1 MAENLP
7 KLQASRAGYRA
18 HLTQTIKKATN
29 IATKEDPLTD
39 SDITSLKRIVNQL
52 ARKRSILEELDEKI
66 VGMIEDPKELEKE
79 IFQTEDIK
87 EEIDETAAQISNTIE
102 HFLSTKLSQSNSPS
116 EVTQVVLENT
126 SSQSPSTTVNT
137 NDQTDSGTPNEI
149 VQQDNPPPPVNT
161 QSQDSQPS
169 TNAQSQ
175 QDSQPPTNAQSQQD
189 GHPATNTQFH
199 QETPVIPVFPPTL
212 PTTTPHQPS
221 PINQNSRLPKLN
233 LPTFSGNPLQWFTF
247 WDSFEAAVHSNSTLG
262 DVQKFSYLKA
272 QLVGDASRAIAGFP
286 LTNHNYTKAIQLL
299 KERFG
304 NPTKVINAHMQ
315 SLLDLQNPNYEL
327 ASLQLFYDTMEN
339 HIRGLESLGKS
350 HNNYGDLLVPI
361 VLGKLPHQLRTNLA
375 RDHDS
380 PEWKFAQLRESILT
394 VAC

>member
-1 MAENLP
+1 MAENVP

-52 ARKRSILEELDEKI
+52 A
-66 VGMIEDPKELEKE
+66 
-79 IFQTEDIK
+79 
-87 EEIDETAAQISNTIE
+87 
-102 HFLSTKLSQSNSPS
+102 LSTKSSPSFSPS

-149 VQQDNPPPPVNT
+149 VQQDNPPPPTNT
-161 QSQDSQPS
+161 QSQQY
-169 TNAQSQ
+169 
-175 QDSQPPTNAQSQQD
+175 SQPPTNAQSQQD

-199 QETPVIPVFPPTL
+199 QETPVIPVFPPNL
-212 PTTTPHQPS
+212 PTTTPHHPS
-221 PINQNSRLPKLN
+221 PLNQNSRLPKLN

-272 QLVGDASRAIAGFP
+272 QLVGDASRAIARFP

-299 KERFG
+299 KELFG

-350 HNNYGDLLVPI
+350 HSNYGDLL
-361 VLGKLPHQLRTNLA
+361 L
-375 RDHDS
+375 
-380 PEWKFAQLRESILT
+380 
-394 VAC
+394 

>member
-39 SDITSLKRIVNQL
+39 SDITSLKRIVDQL

-87 EEIDETAAQISNTIE
+87 EEINETATQISNTIE

-149 VQQDNPPPPVNT
+149 VQQDNSPPVNT
-161 QSQDSQPS
+161 QSQQDSQPS

-175 QDSQPPTNAQSQQD
+175 QDSQPATNAQSQQD

-199 QETPVIPVFPPTL
+199 QENPVIPVFPPTL

-221 PINQNSRLPKLN
+221 PINRNSRLPKLN

-247 WDSFEAAVHSNSTLG
+247 WDSF
-262 DVQKFSYLKA
+262 
-272 QLVGDASRAIAGFP
+272 
-286 LTNHNYTKAIQLL
+286 
-299 KERFG
+299 
-304 NPTKVINAHMQ
+304 
-315 SLLDLQNPNYEL
+315 
-327 ASLQLFYDTMEN
+327 
-339 HIRGLESLGKS
+339 
-350 HNNYGDLLVPI
+350 
-361 VLGKLPHQLRTNLA
+361 
-375 RDHDS
+375 
-380 PEWKFAQLRESILT
+380 
-394 VAC
+394 

>member
-39 SDITSLKRIVNQL
+39 SDITSLKRIVDQL
-52 ARKRSILEELDEKI
+52 ARKRSILEEPDEKI
-66 VGMIEDPKELEKE
+66 VGMIEDPKELERE

-87 EEIDETAAQISNTIE
+87 EEIDETAAQISNIIE
-102 HFLSTKLSQSNSPS
+102 HFQSTKLSQM
-116 EVTQVVLENT
+116 
-126 SSQSPSTTVNT
+126 NT

-149 VQQDNPPPPVNT
+149 VQQDNSPPVNT
-161 QSQDSQPS
+161 QSQQDSQPS
-169 TNAQSQ
+169 TNAQS
-175 QDSQPPTNAQSQQD
+175 
-189 GHPATNTQFH
+189 H
-199 QETPVIPVFPPTL
+199 L
-212 PTTTPHQPS
+212 
-221 PINQNSRLPKLN
+221 INQNSRLPKLN

-272 QLVGDASRAIAGFP
+272 QL
-286 LTNHNYTKAIQLL
+286 
-299 KERFG
+299 ERFG

-315 SLLDLQNPNYEL
+315 CLLDLQNPNYEL

-339 HIRGLESLGKS
+339 HIRG
-350 HNNYGDLLVPI
+350 
-361 VLGKLPHQLRTNLA
+361 TNLA

-380 PEWKFAQLRESILT
+380 PEWKFTQLRESIRKEIRILE
-394 VAC
+394 A